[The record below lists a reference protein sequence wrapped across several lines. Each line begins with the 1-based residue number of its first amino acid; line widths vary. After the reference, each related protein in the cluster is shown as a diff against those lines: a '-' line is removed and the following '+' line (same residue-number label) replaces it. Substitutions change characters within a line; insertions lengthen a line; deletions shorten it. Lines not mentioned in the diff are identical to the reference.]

1 MKHTLLNLNEGSFP
15 IKLDKKLKDLSSLE
29 GLGEIKDHINV
40 NLIIE
45 KFSKDLFIAKG
56 HISIAIE
63 ADCQTCFKKTLIE
76 IDLETDVGIKD
87 IKYEN
92 VDEKGPLEV
101 HYQDLENFNINDL
114 ISEEIYLNFPSVVTC
129 CTIESNDKSEEK
141 SLNKIRPFQKIRDLI
156 KYFT

>member
-15 IKLDKKLKDLSSLE
+15 IKLDKKLKDLYGLE

-40 NLIIE
+40 KLIIE

-114 ISEEIYLNFPSVVTC
+114 ISEEIYLSFPSIVTC

-156 KYFT
+156 K

>member
-1 MKHTLLNLNEGSFP
+1 MKHILLNLNEGSFP
-15 IKLDKKLKDLSSLE
+15 IKLDKKLKSLYGLE

-40 NLIIE
+40 KLIIE

-114 ISEEIYLNFPSVVTC
+114 ISEEIYLSFPSIETC

-156 KYFT
+156 K

>member
-40 NLIIE
+40 NLNIE
-45 KFSKDLFIAKG
+45 KISKDLFLAKG

-63 ADCQTCFKKTLIE
+63 ADCQTCFKKTLIKLN
-76 IDLETDVGIKD
+76 LETDVGIKD

-92 VDEKGPLEV
+92 SEKKGPLEV

-114 ISEEIYLNFPSVVTC
+114 ISEEIYLNFPSIVTC
-129 CTIESNDKSEEK
+129 CSIESNVESGAEN
-141 SLNKIRPFQKIRDLI
+141 LNKVRPFQKIRDLI
-156 KYFT
+156 K

>member
-15 IKLDKKLKDLSSLE
+15 IKLDKKFKDLHDLE
-29 GLGEIKDHINV
+29 DLGQVKDHIIV
-40 NLIIE
+40 KLIIE
-45 KFSKDLFIAKG
+45 KFSRVLFLVKG
-56 HISIAIE
+56 NISVAIE
-63 ADCQTCFKKTLIE
+63 ADCQTCFKKTLIKLS
-76 IDLETDVGIKD
+76 LETDVGIKD

-92 VDEKGPLEV
+92 VDKKEPLEV

-114 ISEEIYLNFPSVVTC
+114 VSEEIYLNFPSIVTC

-156 KYFT
+156 K

>member
-1 MKHTLLNLNEGSFP
+1 MKHILLNLNEGSFP

-40 NLIIE
+40 NLNIE
-45 KFSKDLFIAKG
+45 KISKDLFLAKG

-87 IKYEN
+87 INYEN

-114 ISEEIYLNFPSVVTC
+114 ISEEIYLNFPSIVTC
-129 CTIESNDKSEEK
+129 CTIESNNKSEEK

-156 KYFT
+156 K

>member
-1 MKHTLLNLNEGSFP
+1 MKHILLNPNEGSFP

-40 NLIIE
+40 NLNIE
-45 KFSKDLFIAKG
+45 KISKDLFLAKG

-114 ISEEIYLNFPSVVTC
+114 ISEEIYLNFPSIVTC

-156 KYFT
+156 K

>member
-1 MKHTLLNLNEGSFP
+1 MKHTFLNLKEGSFP
-15 IKLDKKLKDLSSLE
+15 IKIEKKFKDLCGLE
-29 GLGEIKDHINV
+29 DLGEIKDHISV

-45 KFSKDLFIAKG
+45 KFSKVLFLAKG
-56 HISIAIE
+56 NISVTVE

-87 IKYEN
+87 INYEN
-92 VDEKGPLEV
+92 VDEKVPLEV

-114 ISEEIYLNFPSVVTC
+114 ISEEIYLNFPSIVTC
-129 CTIESNDKSEEK
+129 CTIGSNDKSKEK

-156 KYFT
+156 K

>member
-1 MKHTLLNLNEGSFP
+1 MKHTFLNLNEGSFP
-15 IKLDKKLKDLSSLE
+15 IKVDKKFNDLCGLE
-29 GLGEIKDHINV
+29 DLGQVKDHIIIKLN
-40 NLIIE
+40 IE
-45 KFSKDLFIAKG
+45 KFSKVLFLAKG

-63 ADCQTCFKKTLIE
+63 TDCQTCFKKTLIE
-76 IDLETDVGIKD
+76 VDLETDVGIKD

-92 VDEKGPLEV
+92 VDEKGSLEV

-114 ISEEIYLNFPSVVTC
+114 VYEEIYLNFPSIVTC

-156 KYFT
+156 K

>member
-15 IKLDKKLKDLSSLE
+15 IKLDKKLKDLYGLE
-29 GLGEIKDHINV
+29 GLGEIKDHIHV
-40 NLIIE
+40 NLNIE
-45 KFSKDLFIAKG
+45 KISKDLFLAKG

-114 ISEEIYLNFPSVVTC
+114 ISEEIYLNFPSIVTC

-156 KYFT
+156 K

>member
-1 MKHTLLNLNEGSFP
+1 MKHILLNLNEGSFP
-15 IKLDKKLKDLSSLE
+15 IKLDKKLKDLYGLE
-29 GLGEIKDHINV
+29 GLGEIKDLINV

-45 KFSKDLFIAKG
+45 KFSKDLFLAKG

-63 ADCQTCFKKTLIE
+63 TDCQTCFKKTLIE
-76 IDLETDVGIKD
+76 VDLETDVGIKD

-114 ISEEIYLNFPSVVTC
+114 ISEEIYLSFPSIVTC

-156 KYFT
+156 K

>member
-40 NLIIE
+40 NLNIE
-45 KFSKDLFIAKG
+45 KISKDLFLAKG

-114 ISEEIYLNFPSVVTC
+114 ISEEIYLNFPSIVTC
-129 CTIESNDKSEEK
+129 CTIEGNEKIEEK
-141 SLNKIRPFQKIRDLI
+141 NSNKIKPFQKIRDLI
-156 KYFT
+156 K

>member
-1 MKHTLLNLNEGSFP
+1 MKHTLFNLNEGSFP
-15 IKLDKKLKDLSSLE
+15 IKLDKKLKDLYGLE

-45 KFSKDLFIAKG
+45 KFSKDLFLAKG
-56 HISIAIE
+56 QISITIE
-63 ADCQTCFKKTLIE
+63 ADCQTCFKKTLIK
-76 IDLETDVGIKD
+76 LNFETDVGIKD

-92 VDEKGPLEV
+92 SEKTGPLEV
-101 HYQDLENFNINDL
+101 HYQDLENFNIKVL
-114 ISEEIYLNFPSVVTC
+114 VSEEIYLNFPSIVTC

-156 KYFT
+156 K